1 MLIEKNL
8 NLQSHI
14 ELVENKIS
22 KNNRVLFIVGLHLN
36 KKCISM
42 VDFSFTLL
50 DINYGNI
57 GWTSISHTKLENII
71 AKQGVSSSSY
81 IS

>member
-1 MLIEKNL
+1 
-8 NLQSHI
+8 
-14 ELVENKIS
+14 
-22 KNNRVLFIVGLHLN
+22 
-36 KKCISM
+36 M

-50 DINYGNI
+50 DINYGNT

-71 AKQGVSSSSY
+71 TKQGVSSSSY